1 MFLEIVV
8 ILVVISFI
16 WALVS
21 LRRELSRPKEIE
33 HVTKDL
39 KREKI
44 LYRAK

>member
-8 ILVVISFI
+8 VLAVISFI
-16 WALVS
+16 WALIS
-21 LRRELSRPKEIE
+21 LRRELTRPKEIE
-33 HVTKDL
+33 HATKDL